1 MFRFYLLV
9 PCIRFIHEVLHVNIY
24 LHLHLHVTLHLHLL
38 THGTLPMD
46 MVSSTVIPIPKGR
59 NGQSDSDN
67 CRDNIFV
74 KILDLIILNRYR
86 NQLLTSDQQFGFK
99 AKRSTNMCTMAV
111 KEVVN
116 YYVNNGSPALCMMLD
131 ATKAFDRVHYGKL
144 FNMQVARDKPFVT
157 SRLLLNMYTSHVT
170 KVMWNGI
177 YSCSFLVKNGV
188 EQGSIVSPILFC
200 VYLDE
205 LLKRLKDSKL

>member
-1 MFRFYLLV
+1 
-9 PCIRFIHEVLHVNIY
+9 
-24 LHLHLHVTLHLHLL
+24 
-38 THGTLPMD
+38 

-67 CRDNIFV
+67 YIGISLSSIFG
-74 KILDLIILNRYR
+74 KILDLIILNRYT

-99 AKRSTNMCTMAV
+99 AKRSTNMCTIVV

-144 FNMQVARDKPFVT
+144 FNMLVARDMPFVT
-157 SRLLLNMYTSHVT
+157 IRLLLNMYTAMLLRLCGMVFT
-170 KVMWNGI
+170 
-177 YSCSFLVKNGV
+177 LVH
-188 EQGSIVSPILFC
+188 SWLRM
-200 VYLDE
+200 E
-205 LLKRLKDSKL
+205 LSRVA